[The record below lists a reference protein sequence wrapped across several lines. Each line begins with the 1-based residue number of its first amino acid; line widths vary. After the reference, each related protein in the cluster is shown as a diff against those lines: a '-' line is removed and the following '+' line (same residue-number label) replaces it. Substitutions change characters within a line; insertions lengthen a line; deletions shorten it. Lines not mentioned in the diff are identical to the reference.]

1 MRSVGQSA
9 MAGMVLA
16 SARFARSAYN
26 VANVNTPN
34 FQARSVERVD
44 KVEPAQPSPSQQS
57 LAASLANSAGSGEA
71 SFDGGPAF
79 HGEMGVSS
87 TASTTDLA
95 SEVMTQIRA
104 VNAFR
109 ANLAMLKAD
118 DDRVR
123 RQLNLTA

>member
-9 MAGMVLA
+9 TAGMVLA

-34 FQARSVERVD
+34 FQARSVD
-44 KVEPAQPSPSQQS
+44 QVEPIRPSAPQQS
-57 LAASLANSAGSGEA
+57 LSASIAEVAKGPESHYDSG
-71 SFDGGPAF
+71 PPY

-87 TASTTDLA
+87 TASTTDLG

-123 RQLNLTA
+123 RQLNLQA

>member
-9 MAGMVLA
+9 TAGMVLA
-16 SARFARSAYN
+16 TARFARSAYN
-26 VANVNTPN
+26 VANVNTLN
-34 FQARSVERVD
+34 LQARSVD
-44 KVEPAQPSPSQQS
+44 QVEPVRPSSSQQT
-57 LAASLANSAGSGEA
+57 LAASIAKIA
-71 SFDGGPAF
+71 GGPENNSNSEPVF

-87 TASTTDLA
+87 TASTTDLG

-118 DDRVR
+118 DERVR
-123 RQLNLTA
+123 RQLNLRA